1 MQWCFSRI
9 SNFIFF
15 ILLQNINVVL
25 QVFRFFAFK
34 EFQLLISIKLIFQ
47 LYKIVLKIDFF
58 IILII
63 NLENSLTKMINLK
76 NYILKLMILDLKQH
90 LLNGID
96 FSWIKINILLTLVNQ
111 LWNLL
116 IFQMNSID
124 LGLNCILQ

>member
-15 ILLQNINVVL
+15 ILLQNINIVL
-25 QVFRFFAFK
+25 QLFRFLAFK

>member
-25 QVFRFFAFK
+25 QLFWFLAFK